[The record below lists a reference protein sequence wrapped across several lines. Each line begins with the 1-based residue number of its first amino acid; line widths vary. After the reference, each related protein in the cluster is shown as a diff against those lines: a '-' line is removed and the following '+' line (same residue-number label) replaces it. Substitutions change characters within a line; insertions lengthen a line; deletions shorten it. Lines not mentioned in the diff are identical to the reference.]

1 MAVFYAHSAQFLFW
15 QQKMKLWKIKDIRAV
30 FIEVFAPITLV
41 INFNKKL
48 KFSLILSFFMC
59 LILMGN
65 VHQLKKRRFHKGI
78 QHKILSNLLKIT
90 NFWAFYQKSVLNKP
104 PPFFLFNRNRKGG
117 GFYLARYC
125 TVNPPPKDLTF
136 GHFSKKVR
144 QILREGRLT

>member
-48 KFSLILSFFMC
+48 KFSLILSFFIC

-65 VHQLKKRRFHKGI
+65 VHQLKQRRFHKGI

-104 PPFFLFNRNRKGG
+104 PPSFYSTEIGRGGGLFSKILNLFFLIVCSRDTWYRN
-117 GFYLARYC
+117 
-125 TVNPPPKDLTF
+125 
-136 GHFSKKVR
+136 
-144 QILREGRLT
+144 E